1 MYVCLDCYA
10 TFEEPARWKESRG
23 EWFGFPAYE
32 KMRGCPYCG
41 GSYVATHK
49 CDCCDEWIMGSYV
62 KLESG
67 ERICEDCYQVVELGD
82 EN

>member
-1 MYVCLDCYA
+1 MYVCLDCYS

-23 EWFGFPAYE
+23 ECFGFPAYE
-32 KMRGCPYCG
+32 EMCGCPYCG
-41 GSYVATHK
+41 GSYTVTHK
-49 CDCCDEWIMGSYV
+49 CDCCVEWIVGPYI

-67 ERICEDCYQVVELGD
+67 KRICENCHQVMELGD